1 MNKLKFLLLI
11 IITVILIGCP
21 ARTFYPL
28 FAEKDLVFNPA
39 LVGTWTVEGDT
50 YIFQKSGEKSY
61 ELTHFQ
67 NDNPTDTAVF
77 KAQLGKLGKYWFLD
91 LFPES
96 RALESHLN
104 NGVYTHH
111 LILAHTISRV
121 WFEGDSM
128 RIATL
133 EDDWLRKM
141 IENKKLKVPYVHN
154 KEASGG
160 EQLLLTASTKEL
172 QRLVVKYADNREA
185 FPEPGVLL
193 KVKP

>member
-11 IITVILIGCP
+11 IITVILVGCP

-50 YIFQKSGEKSY
+50 YIFQKSGEKNY

-67 NDNPTDTAVF
+67 KENSKDTAVF
-77 KAQLGKLGKYWFLD
+77 KVSLGKLGKYWFLD
-91 LFPES
+91 LFPER
-96 RALESHLN
+96 RALEAHLN

-111 LILAHTISRV
+111 LIPVHSISRV

-133 EDDWLRKM
+133 EGDWLRKM
-141 IENKKLKVPYVHN
+141 MQNKKLKIPYILN
-154 KEASGG
+154 KEADG
-160 EQLLLTASTKEL
+160 EQFLVTASTKEL
-172 QRLVVKYADNREA
+172 QQFVTKYADNKEA
-185 FPEPGVLL
+185 FPEPGVFHKL
-193 KVKP
+193 K